1 MPLRMIT
8 VLVSV
13 VLGAGFLSA
22 CGGSDQE
29 VHTTTQTEGQELMDL
44 QKARD
49 SGAITE
55 DEYEDQREAILD
67 RYE

>member
-1 MPLRMIT
+1 MSVRMIA
-8 VLVSV
+8 VFVSV

-29 VHTTTQTEGQELMDL
+29 VRTTTQTEGQELMDL

-49 SGAITE
+49 TGAISQ
-55 DEYEDQREAILD
+55 DDYEDQRDAILERND
-67 RYE
+67 